1 MTQHTMAMTETM
13 NNEALPPIAQAAW
26 EAYMRMSATKNT
38 YYEFL
43 QSLDQKYEKG
53 QTPSEEENKELEV
66 MLKAHS
72 ETVAEFNDAMRAVED
87 PDDRMLLLKKM
98 G

>member
-1 MTQHTMAMTETM
+1 MAMTETM

-26 EAYMRMSATKNT
+26 EANMRMSATKNT

-43 QSLDQKYEKG
+43 QSLDQKYDKG
-53 QTPSEEENKELEV
+53 QTPTEEENKELEV

-72 ETVAEFNDAMRAVED
+72 ETVSEFNDAMRAVED

-98 G
+98 S

>member
-1 MTQHTMAMTETM
+1 MMEA
-13 NNEALPPIAQAAW
+13 NDNELPAIAQAAW
-26 EAYMRMSATKNT
+26 EAYLRMSVTKNT

-43 QSLDQKYEKG
+43 QSLEQKYDKG
-53 QTPSEEENKELEV
+53 ESPSDEENQELEV
-66 MLKAHS
+66 MLKAHG
-72 ETVAEFNDAMRAVED
+72 ETVSEFNEAMRAVED

>member
-53 QTPSEEENKELEV
+53 QSPSEEENKELEV

-98 G
+98 S

>member
-13 NNEALPPIAQAAW
+13 NNETLPPITQAAW

-72 ETVAEFNDAMRAVED
+72 KTVSKFNDAMRAVED
-87 PDDRMLLLKKM
+87 PDDRALLLNKM

>member
-53 QTPSEEENKELEV
+53 QSPSEEENKELEI

-72 ETVAEFNDAMRAVED
+72 ETVSEFNDAMRAVED